1 MHSRNL
7 LGVNV
12 CATDYAEAC
21 DTVRRAATLGQRLTV
36 TALAV
41 HGVMTGALD
50 ETHRRR
56 LNALDVVLPD
66 GQPVR
71 WGLNL
76 LFGDGLRD
84 RVCGPELMLQVCR
97 MCASEGLPI
106 AFYGNRPEVL
116 AQLSGNLTAQF
127 PDLRIAAAIPSQF
140 RRVSE
145 AEQAAIAGAVQRSGA
160 KVVFV
165 GLGCP
170 RQEVWLYENRN
181 RLQMPMLAV
190 GAAFDFHADRLAI
203 APRWMQDS
211 GLEWSYRLAQEPRRL
226 WRRYLLL
233 NPLYLLMLAAQKLRL
248 RRVRPGTGNAPALN
262 DDPISFEGYA

>member
-1 MHSRNL
+1 MRRHNL

-12 CATDYAEAC
+12 CATNYSETCESIREAAISA
-21 DTVRRAATLGQRLTV
+21 RPLTV

-50 ETHRRR
+50 ETHRTR

-71 WGLNL
+71 WGLNW
-76 LFGDGLRD
+76 LFDGGLRD
-84 RVCGPELMLQVCR
+84 RVCGPELMLHVCR
-97 MCASEGLPI
+97 MCAEQGLPV
-106 AFYGNRPEVL
+106 AFYGNKTEVL
-116 AQLSGNLTAQF
+116 QELSDNLTAQF
-127 PDLRIAAAIPSQF
+127 PTLRIAAAIPSQF

-145 AEQAAIAGAVQRSGA
+145 QEQASIAQTIGASGA
-160 KVVFV
+160 QVLFV

-170 RQEVWLYENRN
+170 RQEVWLYENRE

-190 GAAFDFHADRLAI
+190 GAAFDFHAHRLVI
-203 APRWMQDS
+203 APRWMRDN
-211 GLEWSYRLAQEPRRL
+211 GLEWSYRLRQEPRRL

-233 NPLYLLMLAAQKLRL
+233 NPLYLLMLGLQRLRL
-248 RRVRPGTGNAPALN
+248 RQVALSRKDAPV
-262 DDPISFEGYA
+262 SFKGYA

>member
-1 MHSRNL
+1 MHRHSL

-21 DTVRRAATLGQRLTV
+21 DTIRQAATLGQRLTV

-41 HGVMTGALD
+41 HGVMTGVLD
-50 ETHRRR
+50 ETHRTR

-84 RVCGPELMLQVCR
+84 RVCGPELMLHVCR
-97 MCASEGLPI
+97 MCAAEGLPI
-106 AFYGNRPEVL
+106 AFYGNRADVL
-116 AQLSGNLTAQF
+116 AELSENLLAQF
-127 PDLRIAAAIPSQF
+127 PDLKIAAAIPSRF
-140 RRVSE
+140 KRVTE
-145 AEQAAIAGAVQRSGA
+145 AEQATIAQAIGDSGA

-170 RQEVWLYENRN
+170 RQEVWLYENRT
-181 RLQMPMLAV
+181 RLRVPTLAV
-190 GAAFDFHADRLAI
+190 GAAFDFHAKRLAV
-203 APRWMQDS
+203 APRWMRDS
-211 GLEWSYRLAQEPRRL
+211 GLEWTYRLMQEPRRL

-233 NPLYLLMLAAQKLRL
+233 NPLYLLMLAAQKLHL
-248 RRVRPGTGNAPALN
+248 QKVGPGRNEVPV
-262 DDPISFEGYA
+262 SFEGYA

>member
-1 MHSRNL
+1 MRRHNL

-12 CATDYAEAC
+12 CATNYSEAC
-21 DTVRRAATLGQRLTV
+21 DTIQEAAQSSQSLTV

-50 ETHRRR
+50 EPHRTR

-71 WGLNL
+71 WGLNWL
-76 LFGDGLRD
+76 YGDGLRD
-84 RVCGPELMLQVCR
+84 RVCGPELMLHVCR
-97 MCASEGLPI
+97 MCDEQQLPV
-106 AFYGNRPEVL
+106 AFYGNKAEVL
-116 AQLSGNLTAQF
+116 QELSENLLTQF
-127 PDLRIAAAIPSQF
+127 PALQIAAAIPSKF

-145 AEQAAIAGAVQRSGA
+145 QEQASIAQTINESGA
-160 KVVFV
+160 RVLFV

-181 RLQMPMLAV
+181 RLRMPMLAV
-190 GAAFDFHADRLAI
+190 GAAFDFHAHRLAI
-203 APRWMQDS
+203 APRWMRNY
-211 GLEWSYRLAQEPRRL
+211 GLEWSYRLMQEPRRL

-233 NPLYLLMLAAQKLRL
+233 NPLYLLMLGLQALRL
-248 RRVRPGTGNAPALN
+248 RQVELSRQDAPV
-262 DDPISFEGYA
+262 SFEGYA

>member
-1 MHSRNL
+1 MRNHPL

-12 CATDYAEAC
+12 CATDYAETCEA
-21 DTVRRAATLGQRLTV
+21 VRHAATLGQRLTV

-50 ETHRRR
+50 AGHRRR

-76 LFGDGLRD
+76 LFGEGLRD
-84 RVCGPELMLQVCR
+84 TVCGPELTLRVCR
-97 MCASEGLPI
+97 MCADEGLPV
-106 AFYGNRPEVL
+106 AFYGSRPEVL
-116 AQLSGNLTAQF
+116 ADLSANLVAQF
-127 PDLRIAAAIPSQF
+127 PGLQVAAATPSRF
-140 RRVSE
+140 KRVTKR
-145 AEQAAIAGAVQRSGA
+145 EQTAIARTIRESGA
-160 KVVFV
+160 KVLFV

-170 RQEVWLYENRN
+170 RQEVWLYENRT
-181 RLQMPMLAV
+181 LLKMPMLAV
-190 GAAFDFHADRLAI
+190 GAAFDFHAKRLPM
-203 APRWMQDS
+203 APRWMRDN

-226 WRRYLLL
+226 WRRYLYL

-248 RRVRPGTGNAPALN
+248 RRVDPGRDGSPA
-262 DDPISFEGYA
+262 SFEGYA

>member
-1 MHSRNL
+1 MRRHNL

-12 CATDYAEAC
+12 CATDYTEAC
-21 DTVRRAATLGQRLTV
+21 EAVRDAAVLARPLTV

-50 ETHRRR
+50 QTHRTR

-76 LFGDGLRD
+76 LFNDGLRD
-84 RVCGPELMLQVCR
+84 RVCGPELMLHVCR
-97 MCASEGLPI
+97 MCAEQGLPI
-106 AFYGNRPEVL
+106 AFYGNRTDVL
-116 AQLSGNLTAQF
+116 DELTENLTAQF
-127 PDLRIAAAIPSQF
+127 PGLRIAAAIPSKF
-140 RRVSE
+140 RRVTE
-145 AEQAAIAGAVQRSGA
+145 DEQASIAQTIEASGA
-160 KVVFV
+160 QVLFV

-170 RQEVWLYENRN
+170 RQEVWLYENRA

-190 GAAFDFHADRLAI
+190 GAAFDFHARRLAI
-203 APRWMQDS
+203 APRWMRDY
-211 GLEWSYRLAQEPRRL
+211 GLEWSFRLLQEPRRL

-233 NPLYLLMLAAQKLRL
+233 NPLYLLMLAAQALRL
-248 RRVRPGTGNAPALN
+248 RHVDLGRKDAPV
-262 DDPISFEGYA
+262 SFEGYA